1 MGEAGKALHEAAESY
16 GLTCCKVCLDLLSIF
31 CSSLLCSYMLL
42 KRNGFF
48 VLLEVIFLRNKKT
61 FKLLDLKEK
70 RGWVA
75 EGNSAASSFF
85 LFTSLNFIISC
96 LSQILALFPAAV
108 FRSIWNPA
116 RTFLQVQKELGAM
129 ATLTKSAWEM
139 ENKGL
144 NLWNNLSGRNDKLRL
159 SESIW

>member
-16 GLTCCKVCLDLLSIF
+16 GLTCCKVWLDLLSIF
-31 CSSLLCSYMLL
+31 CSSLLYSYMLL

-61 FKLLDLKEK
+61 FKLLGLKEK

-85 LFTSLNFIISC
+85 LFLSLDFIISC
-96 LSQILALFPAAV
+96 LSQILSLFPAAL

-116 RTFLQVQKELGAM
+116 RMFLQVQKELGAM
-129 ATLTKSAWEM
+129 ATFTKSVWEM

-144 NLWNNLSGRNDKLRL
+144 NLWNNLSGRNYKLRL